1 MVKYGC
7 SARLRINGPRL
18 IAWVACGMVGGWL
31 AACSGGD
38 GDPLLGRGSGGA
50 GPGPGSGGQGT
61 GGTGGAGGAGSGTGG
76 GLQPGDPVDVLDG
89 CVGVMAKAEGQL
101 LPTDVIWAIDTS
113 GSMTTSFPAIQA
125 ALTEFSMRMVNAGI
139 DAHIV
144 LLAGADAGLG
154 GTTGLCVPVPLGSGR
169 CGSTGADQA
178 AADSLEPVF
187 LHLDTPFGANQGM
200 GVILDK
206 HPLYKHMLRP
216 DAWTQIVLTE
226 DGVPLVSA
234 GAVVDHLEGRAAA
247 TASPAWSPPL
257 LPASW
262 QFNGI
267 VCKDGPGV
275 GTCTFL
281 AAVPTT
287 TLELITATGGLLS
300 NLDDASVA
308 GAADPFAQ
316 LLDRLAEAVIVGAR
330 VGCEYDIPQ
339 APDGQALDPNL
350 VNVLHAGGAGTV
362 VYPRLADNATCD
374 DQLAWD
380 YDDPTTPT
388 QVVLCPAACQ
398 AVQSDPQ
405 SQVDVRFGCATQ
417 RPE

>member
-1 MVKYGC
+1 MT
-7 SARLRINGPRL
+7 
-18 IAWVACGMVGGWL
+18 
-31 AACSGGD
+31 
-38 GDPLLGRGSGGA
+38 
-50 GPGPGSGGQGT
+50 GT
-61 GGTGGAGGAGSGTGG
+61 GSVPGTGGATGAGTGG
-76 GLQPGDPVDVLDG
+76 SSGVQPGDPTDALDG

-113 GSMTTSFPAIQA
+113 GSMTSSFPAIQA
-125 ALTEFSMRMVNAGI
+125 ALTEFSTRMVAAGI
-139 DAHIV
+139 DARIV
-144 LLAGADAGLG
+144 LLAGAEAGFG
-154 GTTGLCVPVPLGSGR
+154 GGAGLCVPGPLGSGQ
-169 CGSTGADQA
+169 CGTTGADLP
-178 AADSLEPVF
+178 AADSLDPAF

-206 HPLYKHMLRP
+206 HPLYEHMLRP
-216 DAWTQIVLTE
+216 GAWTQIVLTE
-226 DGVPLVSA
+226 DGIPPVAA
-234 GAVVDHLEGRAAA
+234 GAVVDHLEGRASA
-247 TASPAWSPPL
+247 TATAPWSPPL
-257 LPASW
+257 APATW

-300 NLDDASVA
+300 NLDDAGVM
-308 GAADPFAQ
+308 GAADPFSD

-339 APDGQALDPNL
+339 PPDGEALDPNL
-350 VNVLHAGGAGTV
+350 VNVIHAGSAGTLL
-362 VYPRLADNATCD
+362 YPRIADGAACD
-374 DQLAWD
+374 DQLGWD
-380 YDDPTTPT
+380 YDDPAAPT

-398 AVQSDPQ
+398 AVQTDPQ